1 MWKTVLR
8 RLLIMI
14 PQLIALSIIVFILAK
29 MMPGDPFSGLINPNT
44 DPKEIARLR
53 QAAGLNDPI
62 WVQYFRWVGNL
73 FHGDLGTSYI
83 QHVSVTSLIADRAVN
98 TFWLSLLT
106 VVLTYA
112 LAIPMGI
119 TAGRRE
125 GHWQSTLI
133 QIFNYITFAIPGFVF
148 YILGIWLFG
157 YTLGWFPISG
167 SVSGNVSGFFPVLWS
182 RIDHMILPAI
192 LCAIISTTSTVQYL
206 RIGILDNK
214 VEDYVRTA
222 RSKGVPEKVVFNK
235 HILRNSLLPIA
246 AFFGN
251 TITGLLSGSVII
263 ETVFS
268 YPGMGKLFM
277 DSISQRDYTT
287 LTALIL
293 LYGIL
298 TLIGNLLSDIIMS
311 IVDPRIRIQQGGEEN
326 G

>member
-14 PQLIALSIIVFILAK
+14 PQLIILSIIVFALAK
-29 MMPGDPFSGLINPNT
+29 MMPGDPFTGLINPNT

-53 QAAGLNDPI
+53 QEAGLNDPM

-73 FHGDLGTSYI
+73 FHGNLGTSYI
-83 QHVSVTSLIADRAVN
+83 QKVPVTSLIADRAVN

-106 VVLTYA
+106 VILTYA

-119 TAGRRE
+119 WAGRYE
-125 GHWQSTLI
+125 DQWQDQAI
-133 QIFNYITFAIPGFVF
+133 QIFNYITFAIPGFVI
-148 YILGIWLFG
+148 YVLGIWLFA
-157 YTLGWFPISG
+157 YVLGWFPISG
-167 SVSGNVSGFFPVLWS
+167 SVSGSASGFFGIMFS
-182 RIDHMILPAI
+182 RIYHMLLPAI
-192 LCAIISTTSTVQYL
+192 LAAVISTTGTVQYL
-206 RIGILDNK
+206 RTGIVDNK

-268 YPGMGKLFM
+268 YPGMGQLFIN
-277 DSISQRDYTT
+277 SIAQRDYTT

-293 LYGIL
+293 IYGVL
-298 TLIGNLLSDIIMS
+298 TLVGNLLSDIIMS
-311 IVDPRIRIQQGGEEN
+311 IVDPRIRIQ
-326 G
+326 

>member
-14 PQLIALSIIVFILAK
+14 PQLIVLSIIVFALAK
-29 MMPGDPFSGLINPNT
+29 MMPGDPFTGLINPNS

-53 QAAGLNDPI
+53 QAAGLNDPM

-83 QHVSVTSLIADRAVN
+83 QKVPVTSLIADRAVN

-106 VVLTYA
+106 VILTYA

-119 TAGRRE
+119 TAGRYQDK
-125 GHWQSTLI
+125 WQDQLI
-133 QIFNYITFAIPGFVF
+133 QIFNYVTYAIPGFVI
-148 YILGIWLFG
+148 YILGLWLFG
-157 YTLGWFPISG
+157 YILGWFPISG
-167 SVSGNVSGFFPVLWS
+167 SVSGNASGFFGVLFS
-182 RIDHMILPAI
+182 RLDHMILPAI
-192 LCAIISTTSTVQYL
+192 LVAIISTTGTVQYL
-206 RIGILDNK
+206 RTGIVDNK

-251 TITGLLSGSVII
+251 TITGLLSGSVIV

-293 LYGIL
+293 IFGIL

-311 IVDPRIRIQQGGEEN
+311 IVDPRIRIQ
-326 G
+326 

>member
-14 PQLIALSIIVFILAK
+14 PQLIILSIIVFALAK
-29 MMPGDPFSGLINPNT
+29 MMPGDPFTGLINPNT
-44 DPKEIARLR
+44 DPKELIRLK
-53 QAAGLNDPI
+53 QEAGLYDPM
-62 WVQYFRWVGNL
+62 WVQYFRWIGNL
-73 FHGDLGTSYI
+73 FHGDLGMSYI
-83 QHVSVTSLIADRAVN
+83 QKVPVTSLIASRAVN

-106 VVLTYA
+106 VILTYA
-112 LAIPMGI
+112 IAVPMGI
-119 TAGRRE
+119 TQGRYQDK
-125 GHWQSTLI
+125 WQDQAI
-133 QIFNYITFAIPGFVF
+133 QIFNYITFAVPGFVV
-148 YILGIWLFG
+148 YILGLWLFG
-157 YTLGWFPISG
+157 YTLNWFPISG
-167 SVSGNVSGFFPVLWS
+167 SVSANASGFFGILLS
-182 RIDHMILPAI
+182 RLDHMILPAI
-192 LCAIISTTSTVQYL
+192 LAAIISTTVTVQYL
-206 RIGILDNK
+206 RTGIVDNK

-268 YPGMGKLFM
+268 YPGMGKLFI

-293 LYGIL
+293 IYGIL

-311 IVDPRIRIQQGGEEN
+311 IVDPRIRIQ
-326 G
+326 

>member
-14 PQLIALSIIVFILAK
+14 PQLIILSIIVFALAK
-29 MMPGDPFSGLINPNT
+29 LMPGDPFTGLINPNT
-44 DPKEIARLR
+44 DPKELIRLK
-53 QAAGLNDPI
+53 QEAGLYDPM
-62 WVQYFRWVGNL
+62 WVQYFRWIGNL
-73 FHGDLGTSYI
+73 FHGDLGMSYI
-83 QHVSVTSLIADRAVN
+83 QKVPVTSLIASRAVN

-106 VVLTYA
+106 VILTYA
-112 LAIPMGI
+112 IAIPMGI
-119 TAGRRE
+119 TQGRYQDK
-125 GHWQSTLI
+125 WQDQAI
-133 QIFNYITFAIPGFVF
+133 QIFNYITFAVPGFVV
-148 YILGIWLFG
+148 YILGLWLFG
-157 YTLGWFPISG
+157 YTLNWFPISG
-167 SVSGNVSGFFPVLWS
+167 SVSANASGFFGILLS
-182 RIDHMILPAI
+182 RLDHMILPAI
-192 LCAIISTTSTVQYL
+192 LAAIISTTVTVQYL
-206 RIGILDNK
+206 RTGIVDNK

-268 YPGMGKLFM
+268 YPGMGKLFI

-293 LYGIL
+293 IYGIL

-311 IVDPRIRIQQGGEEN
+311 IVDPRIRIQ
-326 G
+326 